1 MPDTT
6 LFMLFIGGN
15 WNAADGFASTS
26 YEPGSA

>member
-1 MPDTT
+1 MRDTN
-6 LFMLFIGGN
+6 LIMLYIGGN